1 MLRRECSSQHFFG
14 VTAMHNEGQ
23 WTVFHDIS
31 PGLCIYASDLNQK
44 SLVVHTIYEP
54 DVFSEESSRHALCKE
69 ISQYINLSDIDV
81 ILVQL
86 CNESWSAFMAHNGE
100 FFYHD
105 VSIDA
110 LNGRD
115 STDIALSL
123 INTPSIL
130 KHIRVH

>member
-1 MLRRECSSQHFFG
+1 M
-14 VTAMHNEGQ
+14 
-23 WTVFHDIS
+23 FHDIS
-31 PGLCIYASDLNQK
+31 PGLCIHASDLNQK

-86 CNESWSAFMAHNGE
+86 CNESWSAFMPHNGE

-105 VSIDA
+105 ISIDA